1 MKLNSK
7 NPVDTLTPTERS
19 YRMSLVRSTKTK
31 PEKVVRRII
40 RFLGYRFRSHVK
52 TLPGSPDF
60 VFPKQ
65 KKVIFVHGCF
75 WHQHGACRKD
85 GKPRMPKSKLDYWLI
100 KLKSNRKR
108 DSRVQRRLNQ
118 LGWSYFV
125 VWECRLKTKSKLAR
139 LPSQIKALLARARR
153 RTGKTPVSL
162 VK

>member
-1 MKLNSK
+1 MTSA
-7 NPVDTLTPTERS
+7 ERS
-19 YRMSLVRSTKTK
+19 HQMSLVKSTKTK
-31 PEKVVRRII
+31 PEKIVRRIV

-85 GKPRMPKSKLDYWLI
+85 GKPRMPKSKLGYWRLKLI
-100 KLKSNRKR
+100 NNRMR
-108 DSRVQRRLNQ
+108 DDRVQHRLNR
-118 LGWSYFV
+118 LGWGYFV
-125 VWECRLKTKSKLAR
+125 VWECRLKTKRRLAR
-139 LPSQIKALLARARR
+139 LPARIKAFLAQARH